1 MKKEDIEKEAR
12 SYSSIMVEGP
22 RHLSDFYE
30 KEKYEA
36 GF

>member
-12 SYSSIMVEGP
+12 SYSSIMVGGP